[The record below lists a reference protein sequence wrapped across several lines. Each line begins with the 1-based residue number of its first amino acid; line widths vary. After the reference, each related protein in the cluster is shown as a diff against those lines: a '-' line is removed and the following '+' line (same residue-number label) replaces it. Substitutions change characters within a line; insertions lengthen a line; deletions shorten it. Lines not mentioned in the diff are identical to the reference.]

1 MLSKKKNFSN
11 EFKIILDNSKKEAL
25 RLGHDYIGQEHFL
38 LGLMKNK
45 ECLPMQVLMSLNIN
59 LEDLKQRIEESI
71 SKSIDF
77 ISNLNIGNVNIN
89 DKSLKTLQYA
99 VLEARQM
106 LTEDAEAQPEHLMLS
121 LLKMKGTNVYNILY
135 ELSID
140 CDKFKQMLIFTCKI
154 GLQIFEGFRFSTID
168 VKLIFCRDFF

>member
-1 MLSKKKNFSN
+1 M
-11 EFKIILDNSKKEAL
+11 
-25 RLGHDYIGQEHFL
+25 
-38 LGLMKNK
+38 
-45 ECLPMQVLMSLNIN
+45 
-59 LEDLKQRIEESI
+59 
-71 SKSIDF
+71 
-77 ISNLNIGNVNIN
+77 
-89 DKSLKTLQYA
+89 KTLQYA